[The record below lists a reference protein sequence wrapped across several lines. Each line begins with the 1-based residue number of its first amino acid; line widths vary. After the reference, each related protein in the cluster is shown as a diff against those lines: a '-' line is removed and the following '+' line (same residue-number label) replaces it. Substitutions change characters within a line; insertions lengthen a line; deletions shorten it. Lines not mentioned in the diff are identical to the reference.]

1 MEILEFKSCMFYE
14 SSNSIF
20 VQVMETERYIYLV
33 MEYAPNGEIF
43 GKLISIILNCNKL
56 RMRYLLIFLFVF
68 FNFKLQMKSLI
79 NDNM

>member
-43 GKLISIILNCNKL
+43 GKLISIILNKM

-68 FNFKLQMKSLI
+68 F
-79 NDNM
+79 

>member
-43 GKLISIILNCNKL
+43 GKLISIILNKM
-56 RMRYLLIFLFVF
+56 RMRYLLIFCLFF

-79 NDNM
+79 NDNI